1 MQLEKDPLEHVLRN
15 KASFAILE
23 ALHDGIP
30 QSPVE
35 VRHMLEMHPQTLKES
50 IGHLNGYGLLTISIP
65 RGSPMRRTTKGVALP
80 VVLRI
85 TAEGQEVLRLARQAT
100 DFIQRKVQGR
110 EKYLP
115 AATKERWLPA

>member
-1 MQLEKDPLEHVLRN
+1 MQLERDPLEHVLRN
-15 KASFAILE
+15 KASFALLE
-23 ALHDGIP
+23 SLQDGVP
-30 QSPVE
+30 RSPVE
-35 VRHMLEMHPQTLKES
+35 VRHELEMHPQTLKES
-50 IGHLNGYGLLTISIP
+50 VNHLNGYGLLTISIP

-85 TAEGQEVLRLARQAT
+85 TAEGQEILSLARQAN

-110 EKYLP
+110 EKHLP